1 MRASLLLLL
10 IVVAPTVGVVGRA
23 AENYHDDGERLSTSS
38 KLLSGLTEAAVNN
51 PAMNLL
57 DPLGIAKTNREI
69 VRSALRFSRPKD
81 YIEGAIRISLQQFK
95 GVING
100 VVDLA
105 EKTDDSLNRMAV
117 EDCRELMNYAIDEL
131 QDSMTSVDDCPL
143 MSLGQRLSDLMN
155 WLSAVLSYS
164 NTCIDGFT
172 KPGLQSAISGILKT
186 CIAQTGQA
194 LSVVSLIPQIL
205 TGLNNNHNPSLP
217 GGQTVYPAPSA
228 NDASNGAGTT
238 TTASSEG
245 GGASGATTS
254 QNGGATTTAASSKN
268 GGASSDAA
276 NAAASSEGGGASG
289 GASSENGG
297 ATTTTASSKNGGAS
311 SEAANGAAPSENV
324 DSSSF
329 SSSSEEA
336 SAANNAN
343 SFSSSSSSTGVD
355 PTSVGSGRTLK
366 GVHFPAWMKKS
377 DRKLLVSRQRGGGE
391 RARVGSANVQ
401 PNAVVAQDGSGQ
413 YKTITEAINAYN
425 PPANAA
431 GNGTRHVIYVKAGV
445 YDEYVLITRKQT
457 NIFMYGDGPTK
468 TIVTGKK
475 CNRDGVSTFRT
486 APFAVVGNGFICKSM
501 GFRNTAGPEGH
512 QAVALRVQSDMSAF
526 YNCRMDGYQDTLYT
540 QTHRQFYSN
549 CVITGTVDFIFG
561 DAAAVIQNS
570 VIVVRRPM
578 DNQQNSVTA
587 HGRTHNAEP
596 TGLVIQNC
604 QIIAEDALE
613 ANKTE
618 IPSYLGRPWK
628 PYSRTVILHSTMGD
642 FIRPEGWMPWAGD
655 FGLDTCDY
663 REFGNRGPGADTTR
677 RVTWK
682 GYHALTNA
690 NDAMRFTVER
700 FIQGNHWLPATGAP
714 YFLGLKSIQ

>member
-1 MRASLLLLL
+1 MRATLLLLL

-23 AENYHDDGERLSTSS
+23 TENYHDDGERLSTSS
-38 KLLSGLTEAAVNN
+38 KLLSSLTEAAVNN

-69 VRSALRFSRPKD
+69 VRSALRFPRPKD

-143 MSLGQRLSDLMN
+143 MSLSHRLSDLMN

-172 KPGLQSAISGILKT
+172 KPGLQSAINGILKT
-186 CIAQTGQA
+186 CITQTGQA

-205 TGLNNNHNPSLP
+205 TGLNNNNQNPSLP
-217 GGQTVYPAPSA
+217 GGQTVYPAPNT
-228 NDASNGAGTT
+228 NDASNGAVTT

-245 GGASGATTS
+245 GGASGAATS
-254 QNGGATTTAASSKN
+254 ENGGASGGATTTAASSKN
-268 GGASSDAA
+268 GGASSDAT
-276 NAAASSEGGGASG
+276 NAAAS
-289 GASSENGG
+289 
-297 ATTTTASSKNGGAS
+297 
-311 SEAANGAAPSENV
+311 SENV

-336 SAANNAN
+336 SATNNAN
-343 SFSSSSSSTGVD
+343 SFSSSSTGVD
-355 PTSVGSGRTLK
+355 PTTVGSGRTLK

-401 PNAVVAQDGSGQ
+401 PNVVVAQDGSGQ

-431 GNGTRHVIYVKAGV
+431 RNGTRHVIYVKAGV

-549 CVITGTVDFIFG
+549 CIITGTVDFIFG

-570 VIVVRRPM
+570 VIIVRRPM

-628 PYSRTVILHSTMGD
+628 PHSRTVILHSTMGD

-663 REFGNRGPGADTTR
+663 REFGNRGPGADTSR